1 MRMKCFNAES
11 MPEAIRLVRG
21 ELGDNA
27 IIISSQRGENGRG
40 IRVTAAVE
48 GANEPDNEVPSVDEP
63 LDAIEAIADALDRH
77 GTPGELAER
86 LLRAATP
93 LAERLLRA
101 ASALAV
107 DAPVMTMAA
116 ALDSVFEFEPL
127 PERDVSRPL
136 ALVGPPGSGKTV
148 TVAKLAARAVLA
160 NRPVNVI
167 TTDTMRAGGV
177 DQLAAFTR
185 ILDLDLQTALDADT
199 LSDALHAAQ
208 LAQKD
213 ALTLIDTGGVNPF
226 DQHEVRE
233 LDLLLKAIDADVVLV
248 MPAGYDCEEAAETG
262 RAFYRIGA
270 HRLLVTRLDAA
281 RRLGSVLVAADS
293 AKLKFCDLSVTPHVA
308 EGLTAINPVSLAR
321 LLLPEIPPET
331 SVVARFEAARL

>member
-11 MPEAIRLVRG
+11 MPEAIRLVRT

-27 IIISSQRGENGRG
+27 IIISSQRGENGKG
-40 IRVTAAVE
+40 IRVTAAIE
-48 GANEPDNEVPSVDEP
+48 GFEPDPDPPAIDEP
-63 LDAIEAIADALDRH
+63 LDAIEAIANALDRH
-77 GTPGELAER
+77 GTPGDLAER

-101 ASALAV
+101 ASALSV

-185 ILDLDLQTALDADT
+185 ILDLDLQTALDTET
-199 LSDALHAAQ
+199 LSDALHAAR
-208 LAQKD
+208 LAHHD

-226 DQHEVRE
+226 DAHEVRE
-233 LDLLLKAIDADVVLV
+233 LEQLLKAIDADVVLV

-262 RAFYRIGA
+262 RVFCRTGA

-281 RRLGSVLVAADS
+281 RRLGSVLVAADT

-308 EGLTAINPVSLAR
+308 EGLTPINPVSLAR

-331 SVVARFEAARL
+331 SVVARFEAART

>member
-11 MPEAIRLVRG
+11 MPEAIRLVRD
-21 ELGDNA
+21 ELGDDA

-40 IRVTAAVE
+40 IRVTAAIE
-48 GANEPDNEVPSVDEP
+48 GFDPAREPPAFDEP
-63 LDAIEAIADALDRH
+63 LDAIEAIANALARH

-101 ASALAV
+101 ASALSV
-107 DAPVMTMAA
+107 DAPIMTMAA

-127 PERDVSRPL
+127 PEREVGRPL

-185 ILDLDLQTALDADT
+185 ILDLDLQTALDGET
-199 LSDALHAAQ
+199 LADALHAARH
-208 LAQKD
+208 AHGE
-213 ALTLIDTGGVNPF
+213 ALTLIDTGGANPF
-226 DQHEVRE
+226 DANEVRE
-233 LDLLLKAIDADVVLV
+233 LDQLLRAVDADIVLV
-248 MPAGYDCEEAAETG
+248 MPAGYDGEEAAEIA
-262 RAFYRIGA
+262 RVFSRMGA
-270 HRLLVTRLDAA
+270 QRLLVTRLDAA
-281 RRLGSVLVAADS
+281 RRLGSVLVAADT
-293 AKLKFCDLSVTPHVA
+293 ARLKFCDLSVTPHVA

-331 SVVARFEAARL
+331 SVVARFEVARS

>member
-11 MPEAIRLVRG
+11 MPEAIRLVRD
-21 ELGDNA
+21 ELGDDA
-27 IIISSQRGENGRG
+27 VIISSQRGENGKG
-40 IRVTAAVE
+40 IRVTAAIE
-48 GANEPDNEVPSVDEP
+48 GFDPDPEPPAIDEP

-101 ASALAV
+101 ASALSV
-107 DAPVMTMAA
+107 DAPIMTMAA

-127 PERDVSRPL
+127 PDREIARPL

-185 ILDLDLQTALDADT
+185 ILDLDLQTALDGET
-199 LSDALHAAQ
+199 LADALHAAR
-208 LAQKD
+208 LANSD

-226 DQHEVRE
+226 DSNEVRE
-233 LDLLLKAIDADVVLV
+233 LDQLLHAVEADIALV
-248 MPAGYDCEEAAETG
+248 MPAGYDCEEAAEIA
-262 RAFYRIGA
+262 RVFSRVGA
-270 HRLLVTRLDAA
+270 GRLLVTRLDAA
-281 RRLGSVLVAADS
+281 RRLGSVLVAADT
-293 AKLKFCDLSVTPHVA
+293 AKLKFGDLSVTPHVA

-331 SVVARFEAARL
+331 SVVARFEVARL

>member
-1 MRMKCFNAES
+1 MRMKCFTAES
-11 MPEAIRLVRG
+11 MPEAIRQVRD

-27 IIISSQRGENGRG
+27 IIISSQRDGNG
-40 IRVTAAVE
+40 IRVTAAIE
-48 GANEPDNEVPSVDEP
+48 GTEPEPELPAIDAP
-63 LDAIEAIADALDRH
+63 LDAIEAISDALDRH

-101 ASALAV
+101 ASALSV
-107 DAPVMTMAA
+107 DAPIMTMAA
-116 ALDSVFEFEPL
+116 ALDSVFMFEPL
-127 PERDVSRPL
+127 PERETARPL
-136 ALVGPPGSGKTV
+136 ALIGPPGSGKTV

-185 ILDLDLQTALDADT
+185 ILDLDLQTALDAET
-199 LSDALHAAQ
+199 LTDALHAARHGNN
-208 LAQKD
+208 D
-213 ALTLIDTGGVNPF
+213 TLTLIDTGGANPF
-226 DQHEVRE
+226 DGQEMEE
-233 LDLLLKAIDADVVLV
+233 LDLLLRATDADIVLV
-248 MPAGYDCEEAAETG
+248 MPAGYDCEEAAEIG
-262 RAFYRIGA
+262 RAFCRIGA
-270 HRLLVTRLDAA
+270 RRLLVTRLDAA

-293 AKLKFCDLSVTPHVA
+293 AKLKFCDLSITPHVA
-308 EGLTAINPVSLAR
+308 EGLSPINPVSLAR

-331 SVVARFEAARL
+331 SVVARFEAARS